1 MPRTEFIATAF
12 QVPERVV
19 TNDDL
24 AQLMDTSDEWIVQ
37 RSGIKTR
44 YWVSEGETGASLAT
58 QAARKALAK
67 AGMRPGE
74 LDCIVYCTCT
84 PDHFEPGNG
93 VFLERELGL
102 TDIPAIDVRNQCS
115 GFIYGL
121 SVADAWIR
129 IGQYRRILL
138 VGAEVHSRGLDRTTR
153 GRDTAVLFGDGAGV
167 AILGP
172 TDDPARGVLS
182 THLFADGRHAE
193 DLWVD
198 APGLAHDP
206 YISESLIR
214 QGKHRAVMDGRE
226 VFKSASVL
234 MPQSVAVALAANGLA
249 PADITLLVPHQAN
262 LRIIEMVQK
271 AIGLRDDQVYTNI
284 QKYGNTTAASRL
296 EILLLRALG
305 VREVALV
312 QLRQPQPRVAVG
324 RIHPQVVAEVLGRF
338 GILPLRDQHVLVGI
352 GRRGRDVA
360 GGGQRVRQQRR
371 GSADAA
377 VNQRDAG
384 QRDGD
389 VCHDQHHEHAGRDR
403 AFDEQLG
410 PQRRKDEEA
419 GGPKVEP
426 DTHQQQAVDGIGV
439 PHRSSPATSPPAPT
453 GPGTRWGPRPG
464 P

>member
-12 QVPERVV
+12 HVPERVV

-58 QAARKALAK
+58 EAARKALAK
-67 AGMRPGE
+67 AGMQPAE

-93 VFLERELGL
+93 VFLERALGL

-129 IGQYRRILL
+129 TGQYRRILL

-172 TDDPARGVLS
+172 TDDDGRGVLS
-182 THLFADGRHAE
+182 THIFADGRYAE
-193 DLWVD
+193 KLWVD
-198 APGLAHDP
+198 GPGLAHDP
-206 YISESLIR
+206 YVSVEMLE
-214 QGKHRAVMDGRE
+214 QGLHRAVMEGRD
-226 VFKSASVL
+226 VFKFASL
-234 MPQSVAVALAANGLA
+234 KMPESIAIALKTNRLT

-271 AIGLRDDQVYTNI
+271 AAGLRDNQVYSNI
-284 QKYGNTTAASRL
+284 QKYGNTTAASIPIALDEAVAAGRL
-296 EILLLRALG
+296 KQGELL
-305 VREVALV
+305 
-312 QLRQPQPRVAVG
+312 
-324 RIHPQVVAEVLGRF
+324 VLTAF
-338 GILPLRDQHVLVGI
+338 GSGFTW
-352 GRRGRDVA
+352 
-360 GGGQRVRQQRR
+360 
-371 GSADAA
+371 GSAA
-377 VNQRDAG
+377 
-384 QRDGD
+384 
-389 VCHDQHHEHAGRDR
+389 
-403 AFDEQLG
+403 
-410 PQRRKDEEA
+410 
-419 GGPKVEP
+419 
-426 DTHQQQAVDGIGV
+426 I
-439 PHRSSPATSPPAPT
+439 
-453 GPGTRWGPRPG
+453 RW
-464 P
+464 